1 MIWYIIYFIFYK
13 SAIKNKKKLYMFLY
27 IMYNYFEVISLNLKK
42 VLNNKGIKQADLAKK
57 LKISRQSLRYKIKS
71 WEEKRKG
78 FSIDELIIIAKS
90 IDESLNFFL

>member
-1 MIWYIIYFIFYK
+1 
-13 SAIKNKKKLYMFLY
+13 
-27 IMYNYFEVISLNLKK
+27 MYNYFEVISLNLKK

-78 FSIDELIIIAKS
+78 FSIDELIIIAKF

>member
-1 MIWYIIYFIFYK
+1 
-13 SAIKNKKKLYMFLY
+13 MFLY
-27 IMYNYFEVISLNLKK
+27 ILYNCFEVISLNLKK

>member
-1 MIWYIIYFIFYK
+1 
-13 SAIKNKKKLYMFLY
+13 MFLY

>member
-1 MIWYIIYFIFYK
+1 
-13 SAIKNKKKLYMFLY
+13 
-27 IMYNYFEVISLNLKK
+27 MYNYFEVISLNLKK